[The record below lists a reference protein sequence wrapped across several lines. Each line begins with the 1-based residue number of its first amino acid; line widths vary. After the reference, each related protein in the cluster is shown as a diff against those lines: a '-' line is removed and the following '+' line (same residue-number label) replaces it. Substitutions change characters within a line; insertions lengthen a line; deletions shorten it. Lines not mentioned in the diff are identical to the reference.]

1 MRRKN
6 TEGLTKDALVVIG
19 RPIDRDRENISSRKS
34 MLKSKSKSYVQ
45 SMRRCCKC
53 DKVGNYKRDYKS
65 KAMEFSTGSDEK
77 ELTKIKVNLDKGGD
91 VYFAS
96 TNTQSDQDVW
106 LIDLGASYH
115 MTPHKEWFY
124 EYE

>member
-6 TEGLTKDALVVIG
+6 TEGLTKDALVVKG
-19 RPIDRDRENISSRKS
+19 RPIDRDRGNLSSRKS

-45 SMRRCCKC
+45 STRRCCKC